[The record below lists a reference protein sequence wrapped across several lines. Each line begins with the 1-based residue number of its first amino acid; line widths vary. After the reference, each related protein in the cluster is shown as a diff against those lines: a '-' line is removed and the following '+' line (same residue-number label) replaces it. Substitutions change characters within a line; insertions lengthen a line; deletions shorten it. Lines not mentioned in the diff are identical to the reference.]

1 MKKQNTLVS
10 ILIINYNN
18 EKLVSRA
25 VNSCLI
31 QNYNNIEIL
40 IHDDKSK
47 DRSINRINKF
57 RNNKKVKIFT
67 NKFQKKNIPSFDAMN
82 GYLQLFNK
90 SKGKIICL
98 LDSDDFFHKSKIRS
112 IVDYFDT
119 NQNIEFVQNLPII
132 KSKKNLFCKMNKNN
146 LFSFW
151 PYLAPE
157 SCISF
162 KKNFMNNF
170 IKENRRVYKKY
181 DLVWLGFRLGV
192 FSYFLDKKF
201 GCLEKNLTFY
211 ESLGE
216 SKKYS
221 FMNRSWF
228 IRRGQS
234 FEYLKKISKKNINKN
249 LDYIF
254 TKFFCSFLKI
264 NN

>member
-18 EKLVSRA
+18 EKYVSRA

-31 QNYNNIEIL
+31 QSYNNIEIL
-40 IHDDKSK
+40 IHDDNSEDK
-47 DRSINRINKF
+47 SINEINKF
-57 RNNKKVKIFT
+57 RNNKKVKIFI
-67 NKFQKKNIPSFDAMN
+67 NKSQKKNIASFDAMN

-98 LDSDDFFHKSKIRS
+98 LDSDDFFHKSKIKL
-112 IVDYFDT
+112 IVDYFET
-119 NQNIEFVQNLPII
+119 NKNIEFVQNLPII
-132 KSKKNLFCKMNKNN
+132 KTKKNLFYKINKNSY
-146 LFSFW
+146 FSFW

-170 IKENRRVYKKY
+170 IKKNRSVFQKY
-181 DLVWLGFRLGV
+181 NLVWLGFRLGI
-192 FSYFLDKKF
+192 FAYFKDKKF
-201 GCLEKNLTFY
+201 GCIEKNLTYY

-221 FMNRSWF
+221 FMNRNWF
-228 IRRGQS
+228 VRRKQS
-234 FEYLKKISKKNINKN
+234 FEYLKNISKKNINKN
-249 LDYIF
+249 LDYFF
-254 TKFFCSFLKI
+254 TKIFCSFLKI

>member
-18 EKLVSRA
+18 EKFVSRA

-31 QNYNNIEIL
+31 QSYNNIEIL
-40 IHDDKSK
+40 IHDDNSEDK
-47 DRSINRINKF
+47 SINEINKF
-57 RNNKKVKIFT
+57 RNNKKVKIFI
-67 NKFQKKNIPSFDAMN
+67 NKSQKKNIASFDAMN

-98 LDSDDFFHKSKIRS
+98 LDSDDFFHKSKIKL
-112 IVDYFDT
+112 IVDYFET
-119 NQNIEFVQNLPII
+119 NKNIEFVQNLPII
-132 KSKKNLFCKMNKNN
+132 KTKKNLFYKINKNSY
-146 LFSFW
+146 FSFW

-170 IKENRRVYKKY
+170 IKKNRSVFQKY
-181 DLVWLGFRLGV
+181 NLVWLGFRLGV
-192 FSYFLDKKF
+192 FAYFQDKKF
-201 GCLEKNLTFY
+201 GCIEKNLTYY

-221 FMNRSWF
+221 FMNRNWF
-228 IRRGQS
+228 VRRKQS
-234 FEYLKKISKKNINKN
+234 FEYLKNISKKNINKN
-249 LDYIF
+249 LDYFF
-254 TKFFCSFLKI
+254 TKIFCSFLKI

>member
-18 EKLVSRA
+18 EKFVSRA

-31 QNYNNIEIL
+31 QSYNNIEIL
-40 IHDDKSK
+40 IHDDNSEDK
-47 DRSINRINKF
+47 SINEINKF
-57 RNNKKVKIFT
+57 RNNKKVKIFI
-67 NKFQKKNIPSFDAMN
+67 NKSQKKNIASFDAMN

-98 LDSDDFFHKSKIRS
+98 LDSDDFFHKSKIKL
-112 IVDYFDT
+112 IVDYFET
-119 NQNIEFVQNLPII
+119 NKNIEFVQNLPII
-132 KSKKNLFCKMNKNN
+132 KTKKNLFYKINKNSY
-146 LFSFW
+146 FSFW

-170 IKENRRVYKKY
+170 IKKNRSVFQKY
-181 DLVWLGFRLGV
+181 NLVWLGFRLGI
-192 FSYFLDKKF
+192 FAYFKDKKF
-201 GCLEKNLTFY
+201 GCIEKNLTYY

-221 FMNRSWF
+221 FMNRNWF
-228 IRRGQS
+228 VRRKQS
-234 FEYLKKISKKNINKN
+234 FEYLKNISKKNINKN
-249 LDYIF
+249 LDYFF
-254 TKFFCSFLKI
+254 TKIFCSFLKI